1 MHKYR
6 QHVQQLKLMEEKEK
20 MAVHLFNTGL
30 AQEIQEKTSKIQEMA
45 SIMQHAIDIDDTNNA
60 SQEER
65 INALLLENRG
75 LKEILA
81 VHENMRQ
88 HKQIPEP
95 TTESSVAQSTSEI
108 TTMISSSSQQEAS
121 S

>member
-1 MHKYR
+1 
-6 QHVQQLKLMEEKEK
+6 
-20 MAVHLFNTGL
+20 
-30 AQEIQEKTSKIQEMA
+30 MA
-45 SIMQHAIDIDDTNNA
+45 SVMRRAIDIDDTNSA

-81 VHENMRQ
+81 VHENIQRP
-88 HKQIPEP
+88 KQ
-95 TTESSVAQSTSEI
+95 TTTAVSESTTGKSTILQTTSQSN
-108 TTMISSSSQQEAS
+108 SSSSPPVTSDLTTIISTPSQQDTS